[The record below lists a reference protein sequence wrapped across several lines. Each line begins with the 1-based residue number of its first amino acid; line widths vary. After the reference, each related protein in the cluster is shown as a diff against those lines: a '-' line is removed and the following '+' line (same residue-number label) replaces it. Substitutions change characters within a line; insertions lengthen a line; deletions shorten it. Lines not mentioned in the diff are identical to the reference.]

1 MSLEKFIP
9 IIDIEKIKKHPDYKN
24 FILELGKNSKYK
36 NIFLEEIKESIIK
49 CEKKDIKLNISEIIK
64 IAKKNTKEEM
74 YLDIDYKDPNTVSFS
89 SLNSSLNR
97 KKKDDY
103 DGYTD
108 NFDDE
113 NFNDDVKIENNQKF
127 SEEDNTFKWR
137 GEYDENYYNRT
148 KEKDEAEY
156 WTNKNKKTKE
166 IFPNLK
172 NLNFKNVNFENLK
185 NDPYKASQEILND
198 LTPEQKDDIFEKW
211 FYDEKNPY
219 NSLADLIVI
228 IKKYEKNKWIKN
240 EKKENKNIIINK
252 TIFTENN
259 KENKELK
266 KENKENKEFLKDEIK
281 NIYNSLTENNKK
293 WLRDNKNNRQDF
305 KIFLESF
312 KKIKNNNNNLSQE
325 KLEKSLNF
333 IEKFRQEQK
342 FFEINDLTNKWNIW
356 GEKKDRDGKVFF
368 NKNGEPKIISLLNFN
383 ENIYN
388 SEKKDFGFDKNTSY
402 EELKKIENILKCLF
416 NDEHTY
422 YKKIGEIYD
431 DWNNKK
437 IDKNGKILKIGHLK
451 GYLQKFTEN
460 KQEQLTK
467 IDDFIHLI
475 NLEDEN
481 LKNQTY
487 KEICSRIKT
496 IKKNSI
502 KISEQI
508 TKIQKNI
515 KDIDDKINK
524 TEEEKINIE
533 NQKKELISTWTKYR
547 NNNSIVNYIE
557 DKKNEKDFW
566 KPKLKNSS
574 EYTLIW
580 LKECIQ
586 NVKENKNIS
595 LPYFENNLEQEIE
608 EKFEEIKK
616 NFIETTIF
624 IGNKKLSYI
633 LQLNKIYCPPNSKF
647 KAKKEYIE
655 KVINFLKN
663 KNYYNHEHIKNTIE
677 NIK

>member
-1 MSLEKFIP
+1 M
-9 IIDIEKIKKHPDYKN
+9 
-24 FILELGKNSKYK
+24 
-36 NIFLEEIKESIIK
+36 
-49 CEKKDIKLNISEIIK
+49 
-64 IAKKNTKEEM
+64 
-74 YLDIDYKDPNTVSFS
+74 
-89 SLNSSLNR
+89 
-97 KKKDDY
+97 
-103 DGYTD
+103 
-108 NFDDE
+108 
-113 NFNDDVKIENNQKF
+113 
-127 SEEDNTFKWR
+127 
-137 GEYDENYYNRT
+137 
-148 KEKDEAEY
+148 
-156 WTNKNKKTKE
+156 
-166 IFPNLK
+166 
-172 NLNFKNVNFENLK
+172 
-185 NDPYKASQEILND
+185 
-198 LTPEQKDDIFEKW
+198 
-211 FYDEKNPY
+211 
-219 NSLADLIVI
+219 
-228 IKKYEKNKWIKN
+228 
-240 EKKENKNIIINK
+240 
-252 TIFTENN
+252 
-259 KENKELK
+259 
-266 KENKENKEFLKDEIK
+266 
-281 NIYNSLTENNKK
+281 
-293 WLRDNKNNRQDF
+293 
-305 KIFLESF
+305 
-312 KKIKNNNNNLSQE
+312 
-325 KLEKSLNF
+325 
-333 IEKFRQEQK
+333 
-342 FFEINDLTNKWNIW
+342 
-356 GEKKDRDGKVFF
+356 
-368 NKNGEPKIISLLNFN
+368 LNFN

-533 NQKKELISTWTKYR
+533 NQKKELINTWTKYR